1 MPESLF
7 RMVDGLQI
15 PVPDLEAGLAFYRDR
30 LGHALIWRTDTAAGL
45 RMPDSDAEI
54 VIQTERADMEI
65 DITVTS
71 ADAAAA
77 TIAEAGGRVVVPPF
91 DIRIG
96 RCTVV
101 EDPWGNRL
109 VLLDASKGLL
119 LTDAH
124 GAVVGNVERPS

>member
-7 RMVDGLQI
+7 RKIDGLQI

-45 RMPDSDAEI
+45 RMPDSNAEI
-54 VIQTERADMEI
+54 VIQTERDDMEV
-65 DITVTS
+65 DIAVTS

-101 EDPWGNRL
+101 EDPWDNRL
-109 VLLDASKGLL
+109 VLVDASKGLL

-124 GAVVGNVERPS
+124 GAVDGNVERPS